1 MMEYSAFFF
10 RHSLNVR
17 TCNYLESLKL
27 NNILKYVTA
36 TLLSVPLISTAAP
49 AIQVDRQ
56 SFISLSD
63 SLAYEFGK
71 AYQMG
76 KNCNKELG
84 SIAPPKAAGLF
95 INYMKEDEVQ
105 KTMGNYEG
113 GLNSKKGS
121 GCEKEELQAYLPV
134 LQTRLANYIKVATPF
149 MRPYTER

>member
-1 MMEYSAFFF
+1 MKK
-10 RHSLNVR
+10 V
-17 TCNYLESLKL
+17 LKC
-27 NNILKYVTA
+27 VAT
-36 TLLSVPLISTAAP
+36 TLLSVPLVAIAAP
-49 AIQVDRQ
+49 ATQVDRQ

-105 KTMGNYEG
+105 KTMNNYES
-113 GLNSKKGS
+113 GLKRKKGS
-121 GCEKEELQAYLPV
+121 ACEKEELQAYLPV